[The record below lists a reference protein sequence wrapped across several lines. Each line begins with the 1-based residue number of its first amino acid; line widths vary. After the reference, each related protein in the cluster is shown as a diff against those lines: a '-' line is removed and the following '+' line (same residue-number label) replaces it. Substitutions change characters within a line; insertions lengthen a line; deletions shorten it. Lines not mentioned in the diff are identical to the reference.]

1 MTPEQAAKLREPFPA
16 SVIRKL
22 PKAGINLAYVDHA
35 AVTDRLLQVDPAWNW
50 EPLAFDDQGLPQ
62 LDEKGGLWIRLTVCG
77 VTRLGYG
84 EPQGSD
90 FYDRRKGAISNAI
103 RVASMRFGVALD
115 LWSKEELATS
125 QPIEHPKPVASEDQ
139 LVEWTAAIC
148 TAPSFVHLKA
158 ISDDITGY
166 HLPEE
171 PAEELRAIWKGRY
184 EELKADSD
192 AD

>member
-50 EPLAFDDQGLPQ
+50 EPLSFDDQGLPQ

-90 FYDRRKGAISNAI
+90 FFDRRKGAISNAI

-115 LWSKEELATS
+115 LWSKEELATL

-139 LVEWTAAIC
+139 IVEWTAAIS
-148 TAPSFVHLKA
+148 TAPDLVHLKG

-166 HLPEE
+166 HLTEDLR
-171 PAEELRAIWKGRY
+171 EELRAMWMGRHA
-184 EELKADSD
+184 ELKADSD